1 MNARKFH
8 EKIQQGKK
16 IQIIS
21 SDKEYLF
28 QHTFKKKK
36 NCLELSERMK
46 ENQIDTNLHQFCKK
60 VINCSIPGFYSLS
73 KQPNSGQYNLL
84 RGNERSEITRILVV
98 TTMGSIAYPKSTSQS
113 FIFHFFSP
121 CICSN

>member
-1 MNARKFH
+1 MRENFMKKFNK
-8 EKIQQGKK
+8 EKKFK
-16 IQIIS
+16 LFHQIRNIYS
-21 SDKEYLF
+21 NILS
-28 QHTFKKKK
+28 KKKK

-84 RGNERSEITRILVV
+84 RGNEKSEITRILVV
-98 TTMGSIAYPKSTSQS
+98 TAMGSIAYPKSTSQS
-113 FIFHFFSP
+113 FIFHFFFT